1 MNLFYVLAKKLN
13 NEKLINLDEETL
25 VFLMQ
30 IFYIIKLK
38 SEKDLIS
45 VQEIKNDQNLKYS
58 DIIKNKQIQ
67 DEILTKLKKSIDSL
81 FYWDKLLDKIR
92 DNQFTSDDVIFTV
105 NESKESLCL
114 GYTFDEANEFLQEF
128 EQIILDTKL
137 SPNFKN
143 DEVLKLIIDY
153 VDKIEVSDIVDK
165 NKTIN

>member
-13 NEKLINLDEETL
+13 NEKLIKADEETL

-45 VQEIKNDQNLKYS
+45 VQEFKNDQNLKYS
-58 DIIKNKQIQ
+58 EIIKNKQIH
-67 DEILTKLKKSIDSL
+67 DEILTKFKKSIDSL
-81 FYWDKLLDKIR
+81 FYWDKLLDKIKN
-92 DNQFTSDDVIFTV
+92 NQFTSDDVIFTV
-105 NESKESLCL
+105 NELKESLCA
-114 GYTFDEANEFLQEF
+114 GYTPDEANEFLQEF
-128 EQIILDTKL
+128 EQIILDNKL

-143 DEVLKLIIDY
+143 DEVLKIVIDS
-153 VDKIEVSDIVDK
+153 VDKIEISDVVDK

>member
-13 NEKLINLDEETL
+13 NEKLIEADEETL

-45 VQEIKNDQNLKYS
+45 VQEFKNDQNLKYS
-58 DIIKNKQIQ
+58 EIIKNKQIH
-67 DEILTKLKKSIDSL
+67 DEILAKFKKSIDSL
-81 FYWDKLLDKIR
+81 FYWDKLLDKIKN
-92 DNQFTSDDVIFTV
+92 NQFTPDDVIFTV
-105 NESKESLCL
+105 NELKESLCA
-114 GYTFDEANEFLQEF
+114 GYTPDEANEFLQEF

-143 DEVLKLIIDY
+143 DEVLKIVIDS
-153 VDKIEVSDIVDK
+153 VDKIEISDVVDK

>member
-13 NEKLINLDEETL
+13 NEKLIEADEETL

-30 IFYIIKLK
+30 FFYIIKLK

-45 VQEIKNDQNLKYS
+45 VQEFKNDQNLKYS
-58 DIIKNKQIQ
+58 EIIKNKQIH
-67 DEILTKLKKSIDSL
+67 DEILTKFKKSIDSL
-81 FYWDKLLDKIR
+81 FYWDKLLDKINN
-92 DNQFTSDDVIFTV
+92 NQFTSDDVIFTV
-105 NESKESLCL
+105 NELKESLCA
-114 GYTFDEANEFLQEF
+114 GYTPDEANEFLQEF

-143 DEVLKLIIDY
+143 DEVLKIVIDS
-153 VDKIEVSDIVDK
+153 VDKIEISDVVDK